1 MMKQFFVLCSLL
13 LFSVLAAA
21 QSSRLAKQ
29 YLEDDDFDKALGL
42 YQQLYQKQPQNTTW
56 FNYMVECH
64 QQLGKYDEAQ
74 KLLEVKISN
83 SRFQQP
89 LLEIDLGQN
98 FILQQ
103 QPQKAQS
110 YFEKAINY
118 INEKPSYAGTIG
130 YRFRKY
136 TLLDEAVK
144 AYELA
149 MKLRPDLDYNYQLAA
164 IYGEQG
170 NIEKMFDT
178 FLTIYKE
185 KEQNRSRIEQ
195 AILQFISE
203 DSQDA
208 NNLLLKKLLLTRSQT
223 NPNIVWNEMLSWLF
237 VQQKQYNMAFIQEKA
252 IYKRTDEISLDR
264 LTDLALAATEDNENN
279 IAIAIYT
286 FLIEHTEFAGAK
298 LEAELAIIQLE
309 LSENTPDIKSIEKKF
324 EELQETYGINT
335 HTIPLQIAYA
345 HFIAFNKNEPDVAEK
360 HLKKVLELR
369 LSPFDAS
376 LLKMEL
382 ADILVFEER
391 FNEALIYYSQIQK
404 TMKNDVAGQNAMFKV
419 AQTSFYKGDFDW
431 AENQLNILKQSTSQL
446 IANDALQLKLLI
458 TDNSQEDSLQT
469 ALKIYAKADLLAY
482 QHKNQEAI
490 ALLDSILI
498 NHKGES
504 IEDEA
509 LFKQGKLFEKT
520 GEYQKAIT
528 NYEKML
534 AFFEGDILTDD
545 ALFALGS
552 LYEIELN
559 NPEKAK
565 AYYEKII
572 FDHQDSIYFVEAR
585 KAYRKLRGDDLGS

>member
-1 MMKQFFVLCSLL
+1 MKHFFVLCSFL
-13 LFSVLAAA
+13 LFSVIAAA
-21 QSSRLAKQ
+21 QSSQLAKQ
-29 YLEDDDFDKALGL
+29 YYEDGDFDKALAL
-42 YQQLYQKQPQNTTW
+42 YEQLYQKQPQNSTW

-64 QQLGKYDEAQ
+64 QQLGKYTEAQ
-74 KLLEVKISN
+74 QLLEEKMAS
-83 SRFQQP
+83 SRFPKP
-89 LLEIDLGQN
+89 LLQIDLGQN

-103 QPQKAQS
+103 QPEKAQP
-110 YFEKAINY
+110 YFDKAINY
-118 INEKPSYAGTIG
+118 LNEKPSYAGTIG

-144 AYELA
+144 AYTLA
-149 MKLRPDLDYNYQLAA
+149 MKLRPDLNYNYQLAA

-170 NIEKMFDT
+170 NIEKMLDA
-178 FLTIYKE
+178 FLAIYKE
-185 KEQNRSRIEQ
+185 QEQNRTRIEQ
-195 AILQFISE
+195 AMLQFISE
-203 DSQDA
+203 NATDE
-208 NNLLLKKLLLTRSQT
+208 NNLLLKKLLLKRSQT
-223 NPNIVWNEMLSWLF
+223 TPDVIWNELLSWLF
-237 VQQKQYNMAFIQEKA
+237 VQQKQYNMAFLQEKA

-264 LTDLALAATEDNENN
+264 LTDLALAATEDDENST
-279 IAIAIYT
+279 AIAIYT
-286 FLIEHTEFAGAK
+286 FLIAHTEFAGAK
-298 LEAELAIIQLE
+298 LEAELAILQLE

-335 HTIPLQIAYA
+335 HTISLQIAYA
-345 HFIAFNKNEPDVAEK
+345 HFIAFNKNEPDLAEK

-520 GEYQKAIT
+520 GAYQKAIT

-545 ALFALGS
+545 ALFAMAS
-552 LYEIELN
+552 VYEHQLN

-572 FDHQDSIYFVEAR
+572 FNHQDSIYFVEAR

>member
-1 MMKQFFVLCSLL
+1 MKHFFVLCSFL
-13 LFSVLAAA
+13 LFSVIAAA
-21 QSSRLAKQ
+21 QSSQLAKQ
-29 YLEDDDFDKALGL
+29 YYEDGDFDKALAL
-42 YQQLYQKQPQNTTW
+42 YEQLYQKQPQNSTW

-64 QQLGKYDEAQ
+64 QQLGKYTEAQ
-74 KLLEVKISN
+74 QLLEEKMAS
-83 SRFQQP
+83 SRFPKP
-89 LLEIDLGQN
+89 LLQIDLGQN

-103 QPQKAQS
+103 QPEKAQP
-110 YFEKAINY
+110 YFDKAINY
-118 INEKPSYAGTIG
+118 LNEKPSYAGTIG

-144 AYELA
+144 AYTLA
-149 MKLRPDLDYNYQLAA
+149 MKLRPDLNYNYQLAA

-170 NIEKMFDT
+170 NIEKMFDA
-178 FLTIYKE
+178 FLAIYKE
-185 KEQNRSRIEQ
+185 QEQNRTRIEQ
-195 AILQFISE
+195 AMLQFISE
-203 DSQDA
+203 DATDE
-208 NNLLLKKLLLTRSQT
+208 NNLLLKKLLLKRSQT
-223 NPNIVWNEMLSWLF
+223 TPDVIWNELLSWLF
-237 VQQKQYNMAFIQEKA
+237 VQQKQYNMAFLQEKA

-264 LTDLALAATEDNENN
+264 LTDLALAATEDDENST
-279 IAIAIYT
+279 AIAIYT

-298 LEAELAIIQLE
+298 LEAELAILQLE

-335 HTIPLQIAYA
+335 HTISLQIAYA
-345 HFIAFNKNEPDVAEK
+345 HFIAFNKNEPDLAEK

-520 GEYQKAIT
+520 GAYQKAIT

-545 ALFALGS
+545 ALFAMAS
-552 LYEIELN
+552 VYEHQLN

-572 FDHQDSIYFVEAR
+572 FNHQDSIYFVEAR